1 MKTKYISAIT
11 LLVAWIQECVAGGL
25 FAFVLGSA
33 VIAFITLAGQ
43 VIHQATDKR
52 ATITAPPG
60 VPQYNF
66 DMCSEDLAKLKT
78 AGTPVV
84 HTTIESN
91 GKSPG
96 GAETLFR

>member
-1 MKTKYISAIT
+1 MDPGMCSGWLIRLCFGVSGYR
-11 LLVAWIQECVAGGL
+11 
-25 FAFVLGSA
+25 
-33 VIAFITLAGQ
+33 
-43 VIHQATDKR
+43 IHQATDKR

-78 AGTPVV
+78 AGTSVV

-96 GAETLFR
+96 RR